1 MESFPSPTGEGQTSP
16 SALGEGRGE
25 GQSFIKTFPCKGC
38 GAKLSFAPGTRSLKC
53 EFCGEKNEFAENDAR
68 IEELDLETY
77 LKALEGKQE
86 TFEEEHV
93 RCEKCGAEQN
103 LGANLFASQCA
114 FCGAPVVSKGY
125 ANRRV
130 KPKSLVPFK
139 IDKRK
144 AQDEFRRWVKG
155 LWLAPGELKKYAQ
168 SDAGVTGTYIPF
180 WTYDCRTSSDYQG
193 ERGDSYYTTE
203 TYTTRNSAGESVSE
217 TRRVQQTK
225 WTPASGHVDFFHD
238 DVLVLASQ
246 SLPAELRGATMEWKL
261 KEGLVPYQP
270 EFVSGFRAEAY
281 QIGLKDAFPLAK
293 KQIDAR
299 IYSLV
304 RADIGGDQQR
314 VHDISTRYSDTSFK
328 HVLLPV
334 WISAYRFR
342 NKTYR
347 FLVNGQT
354 GEVAGESPLSW
365 QRVTLLAF
373 AVIVFFLIVIWLGS
387 H

>member
-1 MESFPSPTGEGQTSP
+1 MESFPSPTGEGAAVAPPTVE
-16 SALGEGRGE
+16 AG
-25 GQSFIKTFPCKGC
+25 GQSFIRTFPCKGC

-53 EFCGEKNEFAENDAR
+53 EFCGEKNEFAEDDSR

-114 FCGAPVVSKGY
+114 FCGAAVVSKGY
-125 ANRRV
+125 ANRRI
-130 KPKSLVPFK
+130 KPTSLVPFK
-139 IDKRK
+139 VDKRR
-144 AQDEFRRWVKG
+144 AQDEFRKWVKG
-155 LWLAPGELKKYAQ
+155 LWLAPGELKRYAQ

-203 TYTTRNSAGESVSE
+203 SYTTRNSQGDEVTQ

-225 WTPASGHVDFFHD
+225 WSPASGHVDFFHD

-246 SLPAELRGATMEWKL
+246 SLPSELRGATMEWKL
-261 KEGLVPYQP
+261 KEGLVAYKP
-270 EFVSGFRAEAY
+270 EYVSGFRAEAY

-293 KQIDAR
+293 KQIDSR

-314 VHDISTRYSDTSFK
+314 VHDISTRYSETRFK

-365 QRVTLLAF
+365 QRVTLLVF
-373 AVIVFFLIVIWLGS
+373 AVIIFFLIVVWLGS